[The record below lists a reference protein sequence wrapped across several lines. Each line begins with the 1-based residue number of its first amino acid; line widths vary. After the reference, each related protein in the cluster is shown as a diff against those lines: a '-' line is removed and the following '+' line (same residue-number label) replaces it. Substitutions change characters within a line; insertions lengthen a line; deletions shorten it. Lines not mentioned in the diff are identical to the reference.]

1 MHDFDIVIRGGT
13 VYDGSGLPGVISD
26 VAIKNDKIVLIE
38 PNIKQRGAVEIDAN
52 SLAVG
57 PGFINMLSWAN
68 ETLIEDGRSQSD
80 IRQGVTLEIMGEG
93 VSMGPLNDEMKRKR
107 VENQGDIKYDV
118 TWTTLK
124 EYLNHLVK
132 LGISTNVASFVGA
145 TTVRVNI
152 LGDDDV
158 QPDANQ
164 LEQMRQLVRQ
174 AMRDGALGLASA
186 LVYAPAFYARTE
198 ELLEL
203 AKVAAE
209 YGGMYTSHLRSEG
222 DSFLE
227 ALDEFLTIAR
237 VSNAHCEVYHLKAM
251 GRPNWNKM
259 DSALEKIEAA
269 RADGLAVTADMYMY
283 PAAQTGLDFSMPP
296 WVQEGGLSKWI
307 ERMKDPQI
315 RTRLKSE
322 ISQPS
327 SKWENGYLHAG
338 ADGVLLVGFKK
349 LKQYTG
355 KTLAQ
360 VSKER
365 GTSPEETM
373 MDLVIEDESRV
384 ETVYF
389 LMCEENIEKQLKK
402 PWVSV
407 GSDGSSL
414 AAEGVFLKSS
424 NHPRAYGNVARFL
437 GHYVRDRNLMPLEE
451 AVRRL
456 SGLPASNLRLTSRGA
471 LRPGYFADVVV
482 FDPATIADRATF
494 DNPHQYSVGVHHVF
508 VNGEQVLRDGEHTG
522 AKPGR
527 VIVGSM
533 TPTSVV

>member
-1 MHDFDIVIRGGT
+1 MYDFDVVIRGGT
-13 VYDGSGLPGVISD
+13 VYDGSGRPGIISD
-26 VAIKNDKIVLIE
+26 VAIKDDTLVLVE
-38 PNIKQRGAVEIDAN
+38 PNIKQRGEIEIDAT
-52 SLAVG
+52 SLAVA

-80 IRQGVTLEIMGEG
+80 IRQGVTLEVMGEG
-93 VSMGPLNDEMKRKR
+93 VSMGPLNEEMKKNR

-124 EYLNHLVK
+124 EYLDHLVR

-145 TTVRVNI
+145 TTVRVNV
-152 LGDDDV
+152 LGSDDV
-158 QPDANQ
+158 QPNLNQ

-174 AMRDGALGLASA
+174 AMKDGALGVASA
-186 LVYAPAFYARTE
+186 LVYAPAFYAQTE
-198 ELLEL
+198 ELCEL

-237 VSNAHCEVYHLKAM
+237 VSGARSEVYHLKAM
-251 GRPNWNKM
+251 GRPNWHKM
-259 DSALEKIEAA
+259 DSAIERIEAA
-269 RADGLAVTADMYMY
+269 RAEGLAVTADMYMY

-307 ERMKDPQI
+307 ERMKDPEI
-315 RTRLKSE
+315 RTQLKAE

-327 SKWENGYLHAG
+327 SSWENGYLHAG
-338 ADGVLLVGFKK
+338 ANGVLLVGLKK
-349 LKQYTG
+349 LKQYTS

-360 VSKER
+360 VAAER

-373 MDLVIEDESRV
+373 IDLVIEDESRI

-451 AVRRL
+451 AVHRL
-456 SGLPASNLRLTSRGA
+456 SGLPASNLRLTKRGA

-494 DNPHQYSVGVHHVF
+494 DNPHQYSIGVHHVF

-527 VIVGSM
+527 LIVGSI